1 MNYTEIT
8 EPTKFR
14 KNIIKKIN
22 KLLNNN
28 IKSRNIEKSIYN
40 YSIKECK
47 SKKIV
52 RKWNNKFFVIIYFDK
67 FKTVYSNLSN
77 TEYPEFLQN
86 IKNGI
91 IKSSNVAYIDH
102 HQIRPDIWNTLI
114 KEKMERDKYKYEIDK
129 RLATSEFKCKKCKQR
144 ECSYYQL
151 QTRSADEPMTTFV
164 SCLNC
169 GNNWKC

>member
-1 MNYTEIT
+1 MIVA

-14 KNIIKKIN
+14 ENVKQHLNSYIDNIKK
-22 KLLNNN
+22 
-28 IKSRNIEKSIYN
+28 SSNIEKSIYN
-40 YSIKECK
+40 YTIQECNR
-47 SKKIV
+47 KKIV
-52 RKWNNKFFVIIYFDK
+52 KKWDNKYFVIIYSNKLKSVLF
-67 FKTVYSNLSN
+67 NLSN
-77 TEYPEFLQN
+77 KEYPEFKN
-86 IKNGI
+86 DIKKGI
-91 IKSSNVAYIDH
+91 IKSSNVGFIDH
-102 HQIRPDIWNTLI
+102 HQIRPDIWSDLI
-114 KEKMERDKYKYEIDK
+114 KEKIERDSHKYEIDK